1 MSSSFATISPSYLS
15 YGRNFSVD
23 SSGKLNATDA
33 TITGDINATSLTA
46 KKSYSI
52 YYADNNFSTVVMKG
66 SNWTNNTQ
74 LGALYIGVDVA
85 NIEDSSDNYA
95 YMKIL
100 RNGIVAYADVL
111 TVEGRLQVNE
121 GVIAYGG
128 YFHNL
133 SRDGFDIFHH
143 SGTTVSDD
151 SAMASIRP
159 MVDNSYYTNKV
170 NIGTSTYHF
179 RTLYV
184 DGIVLGSDSTRHTT
198 WNSGSGN
205 SITGAKVISTKTL
218 NAGDDATATA
228 KLNGTTVQFEFGIP
242 QGLQGLRGAKGE
254 KGEKGDPGTP
264 GTKGDKGEPGSSG
277 IYDSEGYGIV
287 ADYYSDSGTHRI
299 MPAYNGTFMDNKI
312 MLGTSKYR
320 FYSIYTWALTNG
332 SDYYMKENFK
342 TYDENIEQAYMD
354 IIPVSFKYKNV
365 SSTDKHDR
373 QHYGFVAQNIEKVF
387 NEHGIDNTQLGM
399 VKIDESNELN
409 AYGQNKTYGLD
420 YTEFVSLNTHM
431 TQKAHRRIDSLEES
445 LNTAL
450 STIESLQKEI
460 KTLKQAMA

>member
-1 MSSSFATISPSYLS
+1 MLFRSDKETYSKDDWQKKNSYTDNSALNEFKNNVGYTQINNEWVISPNIKGGHLMITQNGSQYSAEITPDGKLKATGAEITGAITATSGTFTGTVNATSGTFTNVDIQSGKIGGFNLANSILSSSFATISPSSLS
-15 YGRNFSVD
+15 YGSNFSVD
-23 SSGKLNATDA
+23 SSGKLSANDA
-33 TITGDINATSLTA
+33 VITGNINATSLTA
-46 KKSYSI
+46 KESYSI
-52 YYADNNFSTVVMKG
+52 YYANNNFSTVVMKG

-95 YMKIL
+95 YLKIL

-133 SRDGFDIFHH
+133 LRDGFDIFHH

-264 GTKGDKGEPGSSG
+264 GTKGDKGEPGSNG
-277 IYDSEGYGIV
+277 IYTSNGYGI
-287 ADYYSDSGTHRI
+287 AANYGGS
-299 MPAYNGTFMDNKI
+299 PAAYKI
-312 MLGTSKYR
+312 LPSH
-320 FYSIYTWALTNG
+320 NG
-332 SDYYMKENFK
+332 SWIKDTINLG
-342 TYDENIEQAYMD
+342 
-354 IIPVSFKYKNV
+354 SSGYKFASV
-365 SSTDKHDR
+365 W
-373 QHYGFVAQNIEKVF
+373 
-387 NEHGIDNTQLGM
+387 
-399 VKIDESNELN
+399 
-409 AYGQNKTYGLD
+409 
-420 YTEFVSLNTHM
+420 
-431 TQKAHRRIDSLEES
+431 
-445 LNTAL
+445 
-450 STIESLQKEI
+450 EI
-460 KTLKQAMA
+460 GRASCRERV